1 MQSSTYWGGISMHP
15 AWPDEFFSEKDAKF
29 SECEQYRYVL
39 WRKWDESLAPLVFIM
54 LNPSKADATKD
65 DKTISMCCH
74 FARQEGVG
82 GIIVVN
88 LFAFKSTD
96 WKVLLDTPDR
106 VGPENMIWVER
117 VCRNAPRIVVAWGSK
132 PVFHEE
138 ISNMAKHLS
147 CFGASVFCLGKT
159 KDGSPKH
166 PSRLPG
172 DTALIP
178 WP

>member
-1 MQSSTYWGGISMHP
+1 MSSL
-15 AWPDEFFSEKDAKF
+15 WPVECDAQKGAIFSP
-29 SECEQYRYVL
+29 CRQYRYIL
-39 WRKWDESLAPLVFIM
+39 WRKWDDTLAPLVFIM
-54 LNPSKADATKD
+54 LNPSTADATKD

-74 FARQEGVG
+74 FARQEGAG

-96 WKVLLDTPDR
+96 WKALLGTPDR
-106 VGPENMIWVER
+106 VGSENMIWVER

-132 PVFHEE
+132 PVFREE

-147 CFGASVFCLGKT
+147 YFGASIFCLGKT